1 MNEKK
6 LLFVLKVSVN
16 LNTLTFA
23 VGTLGPA
30 LFNLDLYES
39 FLTIIIFNLLG
50 IIPVAGIACFGPASG
65 LRTAVFSRYSW
76 GYYGAS
82 IMSTLNI
89 IIGLGGAVLISTLGA
104 QILRVVFDDKLPI
117 AIGIIIIAMLA
128 MIISFVGYEWI
139 HTYERYS
146 WIPVFIGYC
155 IVAGISVK
163 YFTNSRTVIFV

>member
-1 MNEKK
+1 
-6 LLFVLKVSVN
+6 LFVFKVGIS
-16 LNTLTFA
+16 LSTAAFA

-65 LRTAVFSRYSW
+65 LRTTVFSRYSW

-82 IMSTLNI
+82 IVSTLSVI
-89 IIGLGGAVLISTLGA
+89 TGLGWAVINGTLGA
-104 QILRVVFDDKLPI
+104 QILRVVFDDKLSI
-117 AIGIIIIAMLA
+117 TIGIIIIGMLA
-128 MIISFVGYEWI
+128 MIISFVGYKWI

-146 WIPVFIGYC
+146 WIPVFIGFC

-163 YFTNSRTVIFV
+163 YFTNSRTVIFL